1 MITFQNTSKFKV
13 KDLRKKKIWLNNI
26 SKNEGKE
33 IENLNFLFVDDKEIL
48 EYNKKYLQHESY
60 TDIITFDNSLNNKI
74 AGDIVISLERVNE
87 NAKYYQVSYN
97 YELERVMAHG
107 LLHLLG
113 YNDKNPEEKKII
125 RKKENYYLEK
135 NLKYWLSMF

>member
-13 KDLRKKKIWLNNI
+13 KDLRKKKIWLNSI
-26 SKNEGKE
+26 SKNEGKD
-33 IENLNFLFVDDKEIL
+33 IGSLNFLFVDDKEML
-48 EYNKKYLQHESY
+48 KYNKKYLQHESY

-87 NAKYYQVSYN
+87 NAKHYQVSYN

-113 YNDKNPEEKKII
+113 YNDKNKEEKIII
-125 RKKENYYLEK
+125 RKKENYYLK
-135 NLKYWLSMF
+135 NL

>member
-13 KDLRKKKIWLNNI
+13 KDLRKKKIWLNSI

-33 IENLNFLFVDDKEIL
+33 IGNLNFLFVDDKEML
-48 EYNKKYLQHESY
+48 KYNKKYLQHESY

-74 AGDIVISLERVNE
+74 AGDIVISLERVND

-113 YNDKNPEEKKII
+113 YNDKNKEEKIII
-125 RKKENYYLEK
+125 RKKENYYLK
-135 NLKYWLSMF
+135 NL

>member
-1 MITFQNTSKFKV
+1 MITFQNTSIFKV
-13 KDLRKKKIWLNNI
+13 KDLRKKKIWLNSI

-33 IENLNFLFVDDKEIL
+33 IGNLNFLFVDDKEML
-48 EYNKKYLQHESY
+48 KYNKKYLQQESY

-113 YNDKNPEEKKII
+113 YNDKNKEEKIII
-125 RKKENYYLEK
+125 RKKENYYLK
-135 NLKYWLSMF
+135 NL

>member
-13 KDLRKKKIWLNNI
+13 KDLRKKKIWLNSI
-26 SKNEGKE
+26 SKNEGKK
-33 IENLNFLFVDDKEIL
+33 IGNLNFLFVDDKEML
-48 EYNKKYLQHESY
+48 KYNKKYLQHESY

-113 YNDKNPEEKKII
+113 YNDKNKEEKKII
-125 RKKENYYLEK
+125 RKKENYYLK
-135 NLKYWLSMF
+135 NL

>member
-1 MITFQNTSKFKV
+1 MITFQNTSRFKV

-26 SKNEGKE
+26 SNSEGKE
-33 IENLNFLFVDDKEIL
+33 IGNLNFLFVDDKEML
-48 EYNKKYLQHESY
+48 KYNKKYLQHESY

-113 YNDKNPEEKKII
+113 YNDKNKEEKKII
-125 RKKENYYLEK
+125 RKKENYYLK
-135 NLKYWLSMF
+135 NL

>member
-13 KDLRKKKIWLNNI
+13 KDLRKKKIWLNSI
-26 SKNEGKE
+26 SKNEGKD
-33 IENLNFLFVDDKEIL
+33 IGSLNFLFVDDKEML
-48 EYNKKYLQHESY
+48 KYNKKYLQHESY

-97 YELERVMAHG
+97 YELARVMAHG

-113 YNDKNPEEKKII
+113 YNDKNKEEKKII
-125 RKKENYYLEK
+125 RKKENYYLR
-135 NLKYWLSMF
+135 NL

>member
-1 MITFQNTSKFKV
+1 MFPYLHFQKV
-13 KDLRKKKIWLNNI
+13 FFLI
-26 SKNEGKE
+26 SKNEGKD
-33 IENLNFLFVDDKEIL
+33 IGSLNFLFVDDKEML
-48 EYNKKYLQHESY
+48 KYNKKYLQHESY

-113 YNDKNPEEKKII
+113 YNDKNKDEKIII
-125 RKKENYYLEK
+125 RKKENYYLK
-135 NLKYWLSMF
+135 NL

>member
-13 KDLRKKKIWLNNI
+13 KDLRKKKIWLNSI
-26 SKNEGKE
+26 SKNEGKD
-33 IENLNFLFVDDKEIL
+33 IGSLNFLFVDDKEML
-48 EYNKKYLQHESY
+48 KYNKKYLQHESY

-87 NAKYYQVSYN
+87 NAKYYRVSYN

-113 YNDKNPEEKKII
+113 YNDKNKEEKIII
-125 RKKENYYLEK
+125 RKKENYYLK
-135 NLKYWLSMF
+135 NL

>member
-13 KDLRKKKIWLNNI
+13 KDLRKKKIWLNSI
-26 SKNEGKE
+26 SKNEGKD
-33 IENLNFLFVDDKEIL
+33 IGSLNFLFVDDKEML
-48 EYNKKYLQHESY
+48 KYNKKYLQHESY

-87 NAKYYQVSYN
+87 NAKYYQVSYK

-113 YNDKNPEEKKII
+113 YNDKNKKEKIII
-125 RKKENYYLEK
+125 RKKENYYLK
-135 NLKYWLSMF
+135 NL

>member
-13 KDLRKKKIWLNNI
+13 KDLRKKKIWLNSI
-26 SKNEGKE
+26 SKNEGKD
-33 IENLNFLFVDDKEIL
+33 IGSLNFLFVDDKEML
-48 EYNKKYLQHESY
+48 KYNKKYLQHKSY

-113 YNDKNPEEKKII
+113 YNDKNKEEKIII
-125 RKKENYYLEK
+125 RKKENYYLK
-135 NLKYWLSMF
+135 NL

>member
-13 KDLRKKKIWLNNI
+13 KDLRKKKIWLNSI
-26 SKNEGKE
+26 SKNEGKD
-33 IENLNFLFVDDKEIL
+33 IGSLNFLFVDDKEML
-48 EYNKKYLQHESY
+48 KYNKKYLQHESY

-113 YNDKNPEEKKII
+113 YNDKNKEEEKII
-125 RKKENYYLEK
+125 RKKENYYL
-135 NLKYWLSMF
+135 KYL

>member
-1 MITFQNTSKFKV
+1 MITFQNTSIFKV
-13 KDLRKKKIWLNNI
+13 KDLRKKKIWLNSI

-33 IENLNFLFVDDKEIL
+33 IGNLNFLFVDDKEML
-48 EYNKKYLQHESY
+48 KYNKKYLQHESY

-87 NAKYYQVSYN
+87 NAKYYQVGYN
-97 YELERVMAHG
+97 YELGRVMAHG

-113 YNDKNPEEKKII
+113 YNDKNKEEKIII
-125 RKKENYYLEK
+125 RKKENYYLK
-135 NLKYWLSMF
+135 NL

>member
-13 KDLRKKKIWLNNI
+13 KDLRKKKNWLNSI
-26 SKNEGKE
+26 SKNEGKD
-33 IENLNFLFVDDKEIL
+33 IGNLNFLFVDDKEML
-48 EYNKKYLQHESY
+48 KYNKKYLHHESY

-113 YNDKNPEEKKII
+113 YNDKNKEEEKII
-125 RKKENYYLEK
+125 RKKENYYLK
-135 NLKYWLSMF
+135 NL

>member
-13 KDLRKKKIWLNNI
+13 KDLRKKKIWLNSI

-33 IENLNFLFVDDKEIL
+33 IGNLNFLFVDDKEML
-48 EYNKKYLQHESY
+48 KYNKKYLQHESY

-113 YNDKNPEEKKII
+113 YNDKNKEEKKMI
-125 RKKENYYLEK
+125 RKKENYYLK
-135 NLKYWLSMF
+135 NL

>member
-1 MITFQNTSKFKV
+1 MITFQNTSKFKI
-13 KDLRKKKIWLNNI
+13 KDLRKKKIWLNSI
-26 SKNEGKE
+26 SKNEGKD
-33 IENLNFLFVDDKEIL
+33 ISSLNFLFVDDKEML
-48 EYNKKYLQHESY
+48 KYNKKYLQHESY

-113 YNDKNPEEKKII
+113 YNDKNKEEKIII
-125 RKKENYYLEK
+125 RKKENYYLK
-135 NLKYWLSMF
+135 NL

>member
-13 KDLRKKKIWLNNI
+13 KDLRKKKIWLNSI
-26 SKNEGKE
+26 SKNEGKD
-33 IENLNFLFVDDKEIL
+33 IGSLNFLFVDDKEML
-48 EYNKKYLQHESY
+48 KYNKKYLQHESY

-113 YNDKNPEEKKII
+113 YNDKNKEEKIII
-125 RKKENYYLEK
+125 RKKENYYLR
-135 NLKYWLSMF
+135 NL

>member
-113 YNDKNPEEKKII
+113 YNDKNREEKKII

-135 NLKYWLSMF
+135 NLKY